1 MLLKKWK
8 LIQLWR
14 DSFNCSNFKLTV
26 SRIVKTSHYILENEI
41 KATETFQVLKKLAA
55 TKTVGKYHDCLDQI
69 LLFKSVYGNYNSRVL
84 ITIFHFWNSAN

>member
-1 MLLKKWK
+1 M
-8 LIQLWR
+8 
-14 DSFNCSNFKLTV
+14 
-26 SRIVKTSHYILENEI
+26 
-41 KATETFQVLKKLAA
+41 LKKLAP